1 MPESSQGVQSEKAQR
16 RAAREVVG
24 AYHQEELLRLLEH
37 VRDGFVRLDAG
48 DIDVF
53 ELDDIVHRYK
63 RAAAKLWSFCGS
75 SGGKWLQAANVL
87 TAIRDRG
94 DPTPDWWEMAA
105 PPTRS

>member
-48 DIDVF
+48 DIVVF
-53 ELDDIVHRYK
+53 
-63 RAAAKLWSFCGS
+63 
-75 SGGKWLQAANVL
+75 
-87 TAIRDRG
+87 
-94 DPTPDWWEMAA
+94 
-105 PPTRS
+105 